1 LEELLFGVVVLVYE
15 AEGHVRDGALLKDQ
29 EGDLGVEFGLGLGW
43 EREGGGGEA
52 VAGEVEEAQEG
63 G

>member
-1 LEELLFGVVVLVYE
+1 MVFVYE
-15 AEGHVRDGALLKDQ
+15 AEGHVRDGALLQD
-29 EGDLGVEFGLGLGW
+29 EEWDLGVEFGLGLGW
-43 EREGGGGEA
+43 EREGAGGEA